1 LDTVAD
7 SLDVVEQGLDALLQ
21 ILVIGS
27 RQALD
32 GHHQTGHLAEGTTG
46 LSAEQFQGVYEERV
60 Y

>member
-1 LDTVAD
+1 
-7 SLDVVEQGLDALLQ
+7 VVEQGLDALLQ